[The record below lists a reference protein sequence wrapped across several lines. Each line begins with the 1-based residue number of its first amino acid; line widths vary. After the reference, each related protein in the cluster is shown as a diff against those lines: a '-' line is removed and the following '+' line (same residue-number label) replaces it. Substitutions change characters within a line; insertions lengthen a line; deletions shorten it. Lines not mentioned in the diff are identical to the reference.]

1 MYVCICNNVT
11 DREIRAAVSK
21 GANSLEAL
29 SQQLKVATGC
39 GRCAD
44 SVHELL
50 ETIDAEARFDF
61 SPLMAPA

>member
-11 DREIRAAVSK
+11 DRQIRAAVSE

-29 SQQLKVATGC
+29 SQKLKVTTGC
-39 GRCAD
+39 GRCTD

-50 ETIDAEARFDF
+50 ETIEAESPFDF